1 MTQTTDP
8 GTPPQRGARRTQLII
23 ALIGV
28 VALALTGGIGFL
40 VWPRPPA
47 SGPSAELPSR
57 FAPWFESAR
66 TSGPNDG
73 LWSAMSQAMRDK
85 DRDAF
90 LSVASGEAVAQLAL
104 WWDNTTAIGWD
115 IATVSSS
122 DEVDDAGRIPVL
134 VSVGFPFAAHMARGS
149 GNADAGLQ
157 LLQGYRY
164 LVTLGPE
171 TSSDDENRTIVSF
184 TPENAPNAWDEG
196 PIHVVKREHSILFGM
211 SEEADL
217 VESTADV
224 AEESAVLALD
234 HLRSMG
240 GQPAQQGFVS
250 GVTADAERFGRWRHG
265 KKDDPWAMDVAGFA
279 RQTLRPTLAAPWI
292 DPTIATGIESS
303 GTLVVLGPLSA
314 DQRKS
319 TFVHEFAHAL
329 HYTAVPG
336 SLIEP
341 PLSVVE
347 GFARYFE
354 WSSGVSERG
363 YLDPRVKEL
372 VATKGDGAFSDT
384 ALREK
389 GASLAYDAAGSYY
402 AFVAATGGSPWE
414 LAISAKQK
422 TLTGLI
428 GAAGTANDFSIG
440 AWQAWVAAQ

>member
-8 GTPPQRGARRTQLII
+8 GTPPQRAARRTQLFI

-28 VALALTGGIGFL
+28 VVLALTGGVGFL

-57 FAPWFESAR
+57 FTPWFESGS
-66 TSGPNDG
+66 SGPNDG
-73 LWSAMSQAMRDK
+73 LWTAMSQAMRDK

-90 LSVASGEAVAQLAL
+90 LSVASGEAVTQLAQ

-115 IATVSSS
+115 IATISSS
-122 DEVDDAGRIPVL
+122 EDVDDAGRISVL
-134 VSVGFPFAAHMARGS
+134 VSVGFPFAAHTARGS
-149 GNADAGLQ
+149 GNADAGLR

-164 LVTLGPE
+164 LVGLGPE

-184 TPENAPNAWDEG
+184 TPENGPNAWDEG
-196 PIHVVKREHSILFGM
+196 PIYVAKRDHSVLFGM
-211 SEEADL
+211 SDEAEL

-224 AEESAVLALD
+224 AEESAVIALD
-234 HLRSMG
+234 HLRAMG
-240 GQPAQQGFVS
+240 GQPAQEGFVS
-250 GVTADAERFGRWRHG
+250 GVTGDAERFRRWQYG
-265 KKDDPWAMDVAGFA
+265 KDDPWAMDVAGFA
-279 RQTLRPTLAAPWI
+279 RQTLRPTLPAPWI
-292 DPTIATGIESS
+292 DPTIATGVETS

-314 DQRKS
+314 DQRKT

-336 SLIEP
+336 SLFEP
-341 PLSVVE
+341 ALSVVE

-354 WSSGVSERG
+354 WSSGVSKRG

-372 VATKGDGAFSDT
+372 VATKGFDAFSDT
-384 ALREK
+384 ALRDK

-402 AFVAATGGSPWE
+402 AFVAANGGSAWD
-414 LAISAKQK
+414 LAVTAKQK
-422 TLTGLI
+422 SLTGLT
-428 GAAGTANDFSIG
+428 GAAGTAHDYSVG